1 VVREGR
7 LGFRRR
13 HVRRHR
19 RAGKR
24 AISLQGPSAEP
35 HHVVGSGPRIVSQL
49 HLLIVVSNYHQQLAH
64 ISRDYPPSKLHK
76 DSPLQRIYLLPNP
89 AASASRADPRDRRH
103 ETTALVYA
111 PVALGDLSESEVQGL
126 NAREAWVHTNPPH
139 PPRQHRH
146 SHSRGHRHSLG
157 RIALPIQPEE
167 GLLRGHEKYKD

>member
-1 VVREGR
+1 MVREGR
-7 LGFRRR
+7 RSFRWR
-13 HVRRHR
+13 HVRHHR

-24 AISLQGPSAEP
+24 VISLQGRVLNRFLA
-35 HHVVGSGPRIVSQL
+35 QL
-49 HLLIVVSNYHQQLAH
+49 HLLVVVSHYYQQLAR
-64 ISRDYPPSKLHK
+64 ISRDYPTSPSKLHK
-76 DSPLQRIYLLPNP
+76 DSSLQRIYLLPNP
-89 AASASRADPRDRRH
+89 TASASPRADPRDRQH

-126 NAREAWVHTNPPH
+126 NAREAWVHTTPPH

-146 SHSRGHRHSLG
+146 SHSRGHRHSTG